1 MKPPGPLWHDGDAAI
16 TPRKTHAMPFSSS
29 DLRLLVFDWDGT
41 LMDSIA
47 SILACTKRTI
57 ADLELGELPDDTI
70 RSTIGLG
77 LRETVEVLSPGCDEA
92 QYGRILSRYREHWFA
107 SYRDLPLLFEGV
119 HRLLES
125 LAAEGYLLAVATG
138 KSRRGLDYA
147 MAQTGLEGLFQAT
160 RTADETFSKP
170 HPKMLFDVFEELGVR
185 PQEAMMIGDTTYDL
199 EMARNAGSPG
209 VGVCSG
215 SHPREELVRFEPVAC
230 LENVVDLAPWL
241 ARSRATVPV

>member
-1 MKPPGPLWHDGDAAI
+1 MSLPPANI
-16 TPRKTHAMPFSSS
+16 
-29 DLRLLVFDWDGT
+29 RLLVFDWDGT

-57 ADLELGELPDDTI
+57 GDLELGDLPDDII

-77 LRETVEVLSPGCDEA
+77 LRETVEVLSPGCDEE
-92 QYGRILSRYREHWFA
+92 QFGRILARYREHWFA
-107 SYRDLPLLFEGV
+107 TYRDLPLLFDGV
-119 HRLLES
+119 KALLES
-125 LAAEGYLLAVATG
+125 LAGEGYLLAVATG

-147 MAQTGLEGLFQAT
+147 VAQTGLEGLFQAT

-185 PQEAMMIGDTTYDL
+185 PHEALMIGDTTYEL
-199 EMARNAGSPG
+199 EMARNAGSPS

-215 SHPREELVRFEPVAC
+215 SHPREELLRFEPVAC
-230 LENVVDLAPWL
+230 LENVVELAPWL
-241 ARSRATVPV
+241 AQSRATVPV